1 MFIETVPNRDSP
13 PAVLLRESY
22 RDDHGRAQK
31 RTLANLSKL
40 PRDVIDALKALLKG
54 GTVIGTGPDELQIER
69 SLPHGHV
76 AAALSMIR
84 RIALD
89 RLILSTAK
97 DAASRRYCD
106 LVIAMMVDRLIA
118 PRSKL
123 GFVRA
128 VDQESAISSLGAV
141 LGLGRVKEREAYA
154 ALDWLLERQ
163 TRIENGL
170 ARRHLQD
177 GVLVLYDVTSSYFEG
192 RCCPLARYGHSRD
205 HRRDRPQIVY
215 GLLCTREGLPIA
227 VEVFDGNTADPS
239 TLRAQVEKV
248 KERFAI
254 RRMVL
259 VGDRGMITSA
269 RIRDD
274 LRPAGLDWITCLR
287 APAIKALA
295 QDDGPLQLSLFDE
308 RDLAEIRAPDMFP
321 GERLIVCRNR
331 DLAAERARKREELL
345 VATERELARVQE
357 QVRRKGSRLKS
368 AAEIGMAVGAVLN
381 RKKMAKHFD
390 VEVTD
395 GYLCW
400 HRRSEQIAEEESL
413 DGIYVIRTSMPAE
426 HLDAAETVQAYK
438 DLSRVERA
446 FRSLKTVDL
455 EIRPIRHWTAQR
467 VRAHVFLCM
476 LAYYVEWPLREALA
490 PLLFHDT
497 NLEAARAE
505 RSSPVAKTEPSEAAQ
520 AKKAT
525 KRSADGHPV
534 MCFADLMAHLGTMT
548 RNIMRVPLRPKH
560 RFTLCSTP
568 TPLQEAAFRLLDI
581 NPMRVQ

>member
-22 RDDHGRAQK
+22 RDEQGRAQK

-40 PRDVIDALKALLKG
+40 PRDVIDGLKALLKG
-54 GTVIGTGPDELQIER
+54 GTVIGTGPGELEIER

-76 AAALSMIR
+76 AAALAMIR
-84 RIALD
+84 KIALD

-97 DAASRRYCD
+97 DAASRRHCD
-106 LVIAMMVDRLIA
+106 VVVAMVVDRLIA

-141 LGLGRVKEREAYA
+141 LSLGKVKEREAYE

-163 TRIENGL
+163 TRIENAL
-170 ARRHLQD
+170 ARRHLED

-248 KERFAI
+248 KDRFAI
-254 RRMVL
+254 SRMVL

-274 LRPAGLDWITCLR
+274 LKPAGLDWITCLR
-287 APAIKALA
+287 APAIQALA
-295 QDDGPLQLSLFDE
+295 QEDGPLQLSLFDE
-308 RDLAEIRAPDMFP
+308 RDLAEISAPDLFP

-331 DLAAERARKREELL
+331 DLAAERARKREDLL
-345 VATERELARVQE
+345 VATERELTRVQE
-357 QVRRKGSRLKS
+357 QVGRKNSRLKS
-368 AAEIGMAVGAVLN
+368 AAHIGMAVGAVLN

-390 VEVTD
+390 VEVAD
-395 GYLCW
+395 GYLSW
-400 HRRSEQIAEEESL
+400 QRRIEQIEEEARL

-426 HLDAAETVQAYK
+426 HLDAAETIQAYK

-476 LAYYVEWPLREALA
+476 LAYHVEWLLREALA

-497 NLEAARAE
+497 ELGAARAE
-505 RSSPVAKTEPSEAAQ
+505 RTSPVAKIEPSDAAK

-534 MCFADLMAHLGTMT
+534 MSFGDLIAHLGTFT
-548 RNIMRVPLRPKH
+548 RNTMRVPLRSKH
-560 RFTLCSTP
+560 RFTLYSKP
-568 TPLQEAAFRLLDI
+568 TALQQAAFNLLDL

>member
-1 MFIETVPNRDSP
+1 MFIERVPNRDSP

-22 RDDHGRAQK
+22 RDEHGRAQK

-40 PRDVIDALKALLKG
+40 PGDVIEGLKALLKG
-54 GTVIGTGPDELQIER
+54 GTVIGTGPGELEIER

-76 AAALSMIR
+76 AAALEMIR
-84 RIALD
+84 KLALD

-97 DAASRRYCD
+97 DPASRRHCD
-106 LVIAMMVDRLIA
+106 LAVAMMVDRLIT

-128 VDQESAISSLGAV
+128 VDRESEISSLGTV
-141 LGLGRVKEREAYA
+141 LNLGKVKEREAYE

-192 RCCPLARYGHSRD
+192 RRCPLARYGHSRD

-215 GLLCTREGLPIA
+215 GLLCTREGLPLA
-227 VEVFDGNTADPS
+227 VEVFEGNTADPS

-248 KERFAI
+248 KDRFAI
-254 RRMVL
+254 SRMVL

-274 LRPAGLDWITCLR
+274 LRPAGVDWITCLR
-287 APAIKALA
+287 APAIQALA

-308 RDLAEIRAPDMFP
+308 RDLAEISAPDMFP

-345 VATERELARVQE
+345 VATERELARVHE
-357 QVRRKGSRLKS
+357 QVCRKHSRLKD
-368 AAEIGMAVGAVLN
+368 AADIGMAVGAVLN

-390 VEVTD
+390 VEIANRH
-395 GYLCW
+395 LSW
-400 HRRSEQIAEEESL
+400 QRRIEQIAEEERL
-413 DGIYVIRTSMPAE
+413 DGIYVLRTSMPAE

-438 DLSRVERA
+438 DLARVERT

-455 EIRPIRHWTAQR
+455 EIRPIRHWMADR

-476 LAYYVEWPLREALA
+476 LAYHVEWHLREALA

-497 NLEAARAE
+497 DLAAARAE
-505 RSSPVAKTEPSEAAQ
+505 RTSPVARTEPSETVK

-525 KRSADGHPV
+525 KHSPDGHPV
-534 MCFADLMAHLGTMT
+534 MGFADLMAHLGTLT
-548 RNIMRVPLRPKH
+548 RNTMRVPLRPKH
-560 RFTLCSTP
+560 RFTLYAKP
-568 TPLQEAAFRLLDI
+568 TPLQQAAFRLLDL

>member
-1 MFIETVPNRDSP
+1 MFIETVPNRNSP

-22 RDDHGRAQK
+22 RDEQGRAQK

-40 PRDVIDALKALLKG
+40 PGDVIDALKAFLRG
-54 GTVIGTGPDELQIER
+54 ATVLGTGPEELEVER

-76 AAALSMIR
+76 AAALGMIR
-84 RIALD
+84 TIALD

-97 DAASRRYCD
+97 DAASRRHCD
-106 LVIAMMVDRLIA
+106 LVVAMMADRLIA

-128 VDQESAISSLGAV
+128 VDAETAASSLGAV
-141 LGLGRVKEREAYA
+141 LRLGQVKEHEAYE
-154 ALDWLLERQ
+154 ALDWLVERQ
-163 TRIENGL
+163 ARIENGL
-170 ARRHLQD
+170 ARRHLED
-177 GVLVLYDVTSSYFEG
+177 GVLVLYDVSSSYLEG

-205 HRRDRPQIVY
+205 HRSDRPQIVY

-239 TLRAQVEKV
+239 TLSSQVEKI
-248 KERFAI
+248 KDRFGI
-254 RRMVL
+254 SRLVL

-274 LRPAGLDWITCLR
+274 LRPAGLDWISCLR
-287 APAIKALA
+287 APAIQALA
-295 QDDGPLQLSLFDE
+295 ADYGPLQLSLFDD
-308 RDLAEIRAPDMFP
+308 RDVAEISAPDMFP

-331 DLAAERARKREELL
+331 DLAAERTRKRDELL
-345 VATERELARVQE
+345 AATEQELARIE
-357 QVRRKGSRLKS
+357 ARVRRKGAPLRG
-368 AAEIGMAVGAVLN
+368 AAQIGLAVGAVLDS
-381 RKKMAKHFD
+381 KKMAKHFD
-390 VEVTD
+390 VEIGDASLT
-395 GYLCW
+395 W
-400 HRRSEQIAEEESL
+400 QRRIEHIEEEARL
-413 DGIYVIRTSMPAE
+413 DGIYVIRTSVPAE

-455 EIRPIRHWTAQR
+455 DIRPIRHWTAQR

-476 LAYYVEWPLREALA
+476 LAYHVEWHLRQALA

-497 NLEAARAE
+497 DLAAARAE
-505 RSSPVAKTEPSEAAQ
+505 RRSPVVSTEPSETAK

-525 KRSADGHPV
+525 KRSADGQRV
-534 MCFADLMAHLGTMT
+534 MSFADLMVHLGTLV
-548 RNIMRVPLRPKH
+548 RNTMRVPTRPKH
-560 RFTLCSTP
+560 RFTLYSRP
-568 TPLQEAAFRLLDI
+568 TALQEAAFRLLDLD
-581 NPMRVQ
+581 PSRVQ

>member
-1 MFIETVPNRDSP
+1 MFIERVPNRDSP

-22 RDDHGRAQK
+22 RDEHGRAQK

-40 PRDVIDALKALLKG
+40 PGDVIEGLKALLKG
-54 GTVIGTGPDELQIER
+54 GTVIGTGPGELEIER

-76 AAALSMIR
+76 AAALEMIR
-84 RIALD
+84 RLALD

-97 DAASRRYCD
+97 DPASRRHCD
-106 LVIAMMVDRLIA
+106 LAVAMMVDRLIT

-128 VDQESAISSLGAV
+128 VDRESEISSLGTV
-141 LGLGRVKEREAYA
+141 LNLGKVKEREAYE

-192 RCCPLARYGHSRD
+192 RRCPLARYGHSRD

-215 GLLCTREGLPIA
+215 GLLCTREGLPLA
-227 VEVFDGNTADPS
+227 VEVFEGNTADPS

-248 KERFAI
+248 KDRFAI
-254 RRMVL
+254 SRIVL

-274 LRPAGLDWITCLR
+274 LRPAGVDWITCLR
-287 APAIKALA
+287 APAIQALA

-308 RDLAEIRAPDMFP
+308 RDLAEISAPDMFP

-345 VATERELARVQE
+345 VATERELARVHE
-357 QVRRKGSRLKS
+357 QVCRKHSRLKD
-368 AAEIGMAVGAVLN
+368 AADIGMAVGAVLN

-390 VEVTD
+390 VEIANHH
-395 GYLCW
+395 LSW
-400 HRRSEQIAEEESL
+400 QRRIEQIAEEERL
-413 DGIYVIRTSMPAE
+413 DGIYVLRTSMPAK

-438 DLSRVERA
+438 DLARVERT

-455 EIRPIRHWTAQR
+455 EIRPIRHWMADR

-476 LAYYVEWPLREALA
+476 LAYHVEWHLREALA

-497 NLEAARAE
+497 DLAAARAE
-505 RSSPVAKTEPSEAAQ
+505 RTSPVARTEPSETVK

-525 KRSADGHPV
+525 KHSPDGHPI
-534 MCFADLMAHLGTMT
+534 MGFADLMAHLGTLT
-548 RNIMRVPLRPKH
+548 RNTMRVPLRPKH
-560 RFTLCSTP
+560 RFTLYAKP
-568 TPLQEAAFRLLDI
+568 TPLQQAAFRLLDL

>member
-1 MFIETVPNRDSP
+1 MFIETIPNRGSP

-22 RDDHGRAQK
+22 RDEAGRSQK

-40 PRDVIDALKALLKG
+40 PRDVIDGLKTLLKG
-54 GTVIGTGPDELQIER
+54 GVVIGTGPDELSIER

-76 AAALSMIR
+76 AAAVGMVR

-89 RLILSTAK
+89 RLILSTAA
-97 DAASRRYCD
+97 DRASRRYCD
-106 LVIAMMVDRLIA
+106 LVVAMMADRLIV

-128 VDQESAISSLGAV
+128 VDEATAVSSLGAV
-141 LGLGRVKEREAYA
+141 MGLGKVNEREPYE

-170 ARRHLQD
+170 ARRHLRN
-177 GVLVLYDVTSSYFEG
+177 GVLVLYDMSSSYFEG

-205 HRRDRPQIVY
+205 HRDDRPQIVY
-215 GLLCTREGLPIA
+215 GLLCTREGLPVA
-227 VEVFDGNTADPS
+227 VEVFDGNTADPK
-239 TLRAQVEKV
+239 TLGSQVEKL
-248 KERFAI
+248 KDRFGVSAV
-254 RRMVL
+254 VL

-274 LRPAGLDWITCLR
+274 LKPAGLDWISCLR

-295 QDDGPLQLSLFDE
+295 ESGPLQLSLFDE
-308 RDLAEIRAPDMFP
+308 RDLAEVSAPEFP
-321 GERLIVCRNR
+321 GERLIVCRNP
-331 DLAAERARKREELL
+331 DLAAERVRKREELL
-345 VATERELARVQE
+345 AATERDLSRIQH
-357 QVRRKGSRLKS
+357 QVRRKYSRLHD
-368 AAEIGMAVGAVLN
+368 AAEIGMAVGAVLDT
-381 RKKMAKHFD
+381 RKMAKHFAIEIRD
-390 VEVTD
+390 SHLSWRRRTD
-395 GYLCW
+395 
-400 HRRSEQIAEEESL
+400 EIEAEARL
-413 DGIYVIRTSMPAE
+413 DGIYVIRTSVPAE
-426 HLDAAETVQAYK
+426 HLDAAEAVQAYK

-455 EIRPIRHWTAQR
+455 DIRPIRHWTAPR

-476 LAYYVEWPLREALA
+476 LAYHVEWHLRQALA

-497 NLEAARAE
+497 DLDAARAE
-505 RSSPVAKTEPSEAAQ
+505 RRSPVAMTEPSETVK

-534 MCFADLMAHLGTMT
+534 MSFADLIAHLGTLV
-548 RNIMRVPLRPKH
+548 RNIMCLPHHTKH
-560 RFTLCSTP
+560 HFTLHSTP
-568 TPLQEAAFRLLDI
+568 TALQEAAFRLLNID
-581 NPMRVQ
+581 PLRVQ

>member
-22 RDDHGRAQK
+22 RDENGRAQK

-40 PRDVIDALKALLKG
+40 PPEVIDGLKALLKG
-54 GTVIGTGPDELQIER
+54 GTVVGSDDLEIER

-76 AAALSMIR
+76 AATLATIR
-84 RIALD
+84 KIALD
-89 RLILSTAK
+89 RLILSTSK
-97 DAASRRYCD
+97 DPASQRHCD
-106 LVIAMMVDRLIA
+106 LIVAMIVDRLIA

-141 LGLGRVKEREAYA
+141 LGLGKVKEREAYE

-163 TRIENGL
+163 ARIENGL
-170 ARRHLQD
+170 ARRHLED
-177 GVLVLYDVTSSYFEG
+177 GVLVLYDVTSSYFAG

-215 GLLCTREGLPIA
+215 GVLCTREGLPIA
-227 VEVFDGNTADPS
+227 VEVFEGNTGDPS

-248 KERFAI
+248 KDRFGI
-254 RRMVL
+254 SRMVL

-287 APAIKALA
+287 APAIKTLA

-308 RDLAEIRAPDMFP
+308 RDLAEITAPELFP
-321 GERLIVCRNR
+321 GERLIVCRNP
-331 DLAAERARKREELL
+331 DLAADRARKREELL
-345 VATERELARVQE
+345 VATEGELTRIRE
-357 QVRRKGSRLKS
+357 QVERKNPRRRT
-368 AAEIGMAVGAVLN
+368 AAEIGIAVGAVLN

-390 VEVTD
+390 VEVAD

-400 HRRSEQIAEEESL
+400 HRRMEQIADEARL

-426 HLDAAETVQAYK
+426 HLGAAEAVQAYK

-446 FRSLKTVDL
+446 FRSMKTVDL
-455 EIRPIRHWTAQR
+455 EIRPIRHWTAER

-476 LAYYVEWPLREALA
+476 LAYHVEWHLREALA

-497 NLEAARAE
+497 DLASARAE
-505 RSSPVAKTEPSEAAQ
+505 RASPVAKTEPSEAVMD
-520 AKKAT
+520 KKAT
-525 KRSADGHPV
+525 KRSPDGHPV
-534 MCFADLMAHLGTMT
+534 MAFADLMAHLGTLT
-548 RNIMRVPLRPKH
+548 RNVMRVPLRPKH
-560 RFTLCSTP
+560 RVTLYARP
-568 TPLQEAAFRLLDI
+568 TPLQDAAFKLLGLD
-581 NPMRVQ
+581 PMRVQ